1 MTKTKKWRRIGD
13 SVFMLSRVV
22 HRLILL
28 ATLALSLRAQ
38 TVRSVIVDTDAGADD
53 LLALLFLLDRP
64 DVRIEAITIVH
75 GLAEPAAGAES
86 VGRLLA
92 YCRRPGIPVYLGAA
106 RPLSGDAAFP
116 AAWRAAAGQLLRSHP
131 AVGFR
136 PQAESASS
144 YLQRR
149 LRRGAPLDVLA
160 LGPLTNFGLALRQE
174 PRLGAPIRNFVW
186 MGGALDAPGN
196 VPASPTAEWN
206 AWLDPLAVASV
217 LASGW
222 PLRIVGLDA
231 TNQVPLTPA
240 DLAHLPA
247 LAADILRAEADSLAA
262 GRYFAWDP
270 LAAAV
275 LIDPALARWEHAAL
289 GVRTQG
295 PENGRLLRVPAARPN
310 ARIATTAD
318 AAHFRQVF
326 FPATRP

>member
-1 MTKTKKWRRIGD
+1 
-13 SVFMLSRVV
+13 MLPRSL

-53 LLALLFLLDRP
+53 LLALLFLLERP
-64 DVRIEAITIVH
+64 EVRIEAITIVH

-86 VGRLLA
+86 VARLLA
-92 YCRRPGIPVYLGAA
+92 YRGRPGIPIYVGAA

-131 AVGFR
+131 PVDFR
-136 PQAESASS
+136 PQAESAAS
-144 YLQRR
+144 YLKRR
-149 LRRGAPLDVLA
+149 LLRGAPVDVLA

-174 PRLGAPIRNFVW
+174 LRLGAPLRNFVW

-196 VPASPTAEWN
+196 VPAAPTAEWN
-206 AWLDPLAVASV
+206 AWLDPHAADAVLGA
-217 LASGW
+217 GW

-240 DLAHLPA
+240 DLANLTG
-247 LAADILRAEADSLAA
+247 LAAEILRAEADSLAA

-275 LIDPALARWEHAAL
+275 LIDAALARWEHAAL
-289 GVRTQG
+289 GVRRQG

-310 ARIATTAD
+310 ARIATAAD
-318 AAHFRQVF
+318 AAHFRRVF
-326 FPATRP
+326 FPVTRP

>member
-1 MTKTKKWRRIGD
+1 
-13 SVFMLSRVV
+13 MLPRSL

-64 DVRIEAITIVH
+64 ELRIEAITIVH
-75 GLAEPAAGAES
+75 GLAEPAAGAAS

-92 YCRRPGIPVYLGAA
+92 YCQRPDIPVYLGAA
-106 RPLSGDAAFP
+106 RPLAGDAAFP
-116 AAWRAAAGQLLRSHP
+116 AAWRAAAGQLLSTLPAARS
-131 AVGFR
+131 R
-136 PQAESASS
+136 PRAEAASA
-144 YLQRR
+144 YLKRR
-149 LRRGAPLDVLA
+149 LRRGAPVDVLA

-196 VPASPTAEWN
+196 VPAAPAAEWN
-206 AWLDPLAVASV
+206 AWLDPHAAEAVLGA
-217 LASGW
+217 GW

-240 DLAHLPA
+240 DLANLTG
-247 LAADILRAEADSLAA
+247 LSAAILRAETDSLAA

-275 LIDPALARWEHAAL
+275 LIDPALVRWEHAAL
-289 GVRTQG
+289 GVRRQG
-295 PENGRLLRVPAARPN
+295 PENGRLLRVPAAPPN
-310 ARIATTAD
+310 ARIATAAD
-318 AAHFRQVF
+318 AARFRRVF

>member
-1 MTKTKKWRRIGD
+1 
-13 SVFMLSRVV
+13 MLPRPL

-28 ATLALSLRAQ
+28 ATLALSLRGQ
-38 TVRSVIVDTDAGADD
+38 TVRSVVVDTDAGADD
-53 LLALLFLLDRP
+53 LLALLFLLARP

-92 YCRRPGIPVYLGAA
+92 YCQRPGIPVYLGAA
-106 RPLSGDAAFP
+106 RPLTGAAAFP
-116 AAWRAAAGQLLRSHP
+116 HEWRTAAGQLLRSHP
-131 AVGFR
+131 SAGFR

-144 YLQRR
+144 YLERR
-149 LRRGAPLDVLA
+149 LRRGAPIDVLA
-160 LGPLTNFGLALRQE
+160 LGPLTNFALALRQA
-174 PRLGAPIRNFVW
+174 PGLGAPIRNFVW

-240 DLAHLPA
+240 DLANLTG
-247 LAADILRAEADSLAA
+247 LAADILRTEADSLAA

-275 LIDPALARWEHAAL
+275 LIDPGLARFAHVPL
-289 GVRTQG
+289 GVHQRG
-295 PENGRLLRVPAARPN
+295 PERGRLLRMPTGKPN
-310 ARIATTAD
+310 ARIAIAAD
-318 AAHFRQVF
+318 AARFRQLF
-326 FPATRP
+326 FVRMRP